1 MRNLTQALNKTIDMK
16 LQDIESNVKSGKTTL
31 EKEYLDQK
39 VELDKTILAYEKAE
53 KDKNDS
59 KFLNQSISEEESK
72 SEYEEGIQILA

>member
-53 KDKNDS
+53 KDKNES